1 VTYPTCGAVV
11 AIEGQAGGG
20 FGDSE
25 KEAVANAMGK
35 RGVTDRD

>member
-11 AIEGQAGGG
+11 AIEGQSGGG

-25 KEAVANAMGK
+25 KEAAANATGK
-35 RGVTDRD
+35 CGVTDRD